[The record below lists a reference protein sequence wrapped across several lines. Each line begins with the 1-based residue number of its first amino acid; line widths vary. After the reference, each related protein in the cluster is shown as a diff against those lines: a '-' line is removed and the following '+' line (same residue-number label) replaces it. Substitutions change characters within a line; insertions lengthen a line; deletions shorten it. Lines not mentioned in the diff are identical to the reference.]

1 MTRNLLFRSHIRQTW
16 GSKVNLEALN
26 ASLFFFVGRSTNL
39 RVEYDMKHENE
50 VFGDLIQTGVTV
62 L

>member
-1 MTRNLLFRSHIRQTW
+1 M
-16 GSKVNLEALN
+16 EALN